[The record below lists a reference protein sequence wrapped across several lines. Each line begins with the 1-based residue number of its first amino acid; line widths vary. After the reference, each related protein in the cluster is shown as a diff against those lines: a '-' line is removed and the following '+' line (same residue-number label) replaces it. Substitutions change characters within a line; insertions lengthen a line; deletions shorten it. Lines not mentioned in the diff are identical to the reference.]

1 MSSSGTVKS
10 APTSSK
16 SSGKQGRNLAQE
28 LGEQRMKDDG
38 EESSD
43 DDNTGEQLG
52 RANRDIKQLQGMFNE
67 NSRLIEELQNA
78 VRQANQRAQA
88 AEQRNQTLQAAA
100 NIITT
105 PVPDGREKLK
115 LNSPVRYGGSDGV
128 VVDDADAGDVKSSP
142 VDCIVELDIPGGV
155 LIVLEPS
162 WVLPLLADCDRQYS
176 S

>member
-10 APTSSK
+10 TPTSSK
-16 SSGKQGRNLAQE
+16 SSSKQVRNLAQE

-43 DDNTGEQLG
+43 DDTGEQLE

-78 VRQANQRAQA
+78 EV
-88 AEQRNQTLQAAA
+88 EQQNATLQAAA

-105 PVPDGREKLK
+105 LV
-115 LNSPVRYGGSDGV
+115 
-128 VVDDADAGDVKSSP
+128 
-142 VDCIVELDIPGGV
+142 
-155 LIVLEPS
+155 
-162 WVLPLLADCDRQYS
+162 
-176 S
+176 